1 MLHYPFRQ
9 SRLKN
14 HTPSARQSNDINPES
29 NDRFGFNPNRPFER
43 AVLHLMPFMTLS
55 VRCHSLADTL
65 PLFLFCRSP
74 LRLQQTDNPSARPS
88 NETDSESN
96 DRFGLKTRCN
106 AAMEGSWT
114 TGTWTLFRRFPKG
127 KEKETGNGGNPSAP
141 IPNQRTTGGRLMRT
155 ARCSIMDGQAVCQ
168 IPIFL
173 RMSLGMAFLLTM

>member
-14 HTPSARQSNDINPES
+14 HTPSARQSNDIDPES

-74 LRLQQTDNPSARPS
+74 LRLQQIERQTARQSNDINP
-88 NETDSESN
+88 ESN
-96 DRFGLKTRCN
+96 DRFGFDFPENKTSCLPTCRTVRGKWRCCVTPIH
-106 AAMEGSWT
+106 ST
-114 TGTWTLFRRFPKG
+114 HRPKG
-127 KEKETGNGGNPSAP
+127 RKWAAP
-141 IPNQRTTGGRLMRT
+141 VAGRCLRNQNYPESVFSPFSW
-155 ARCSIMDGQAVCQ
+155 A
-168 IPIFL
+168 
-173 RMSLGMAFLLTM
+173 

>member
-74 LRLQQTDNPSARPS
+74 LRLQQKERQTARQSNDINP
-88 NETDSESN
+88 ESN
-96 DRFGLKTRCN
+96 DRFGLTFRKTKLPAC
-106 AAMEGSWT
+106 
-114 TGTWTLFRRFPKG
+114 RRVEPCG
-127 KEKETGNGGNPSAP
+127 GNGGVALPRYIRPIDRKAGSGRHPWQAGASETKI
-141 IPNQRTTGGRLMRT
+141 IPNRSSVRLVGHDVRFMMLSDRHCKT
-155 ARCSIMDGQAVCQ
+155 DWG
-168 IPIFL
+168 
-173 RMSLGMAFLLTM
+173 